1 MNAMG
6 TLTLEQTQS
15 EIINTGHFSL
25 RLLEVS
31 AMVTWRGEPQMLQEI
46 CHDIISSPISGR
58 TEYVGK
64 ILTSMTTLLIIHPGH
79 L

>member
-15 EIINTGHFSL
+15 EIINAVHFSL

-46 CHDIISSPISGR
+46 CHDIISPPISGR
-58 TEYVGK
+58 TEYVGNV
-64 ILTSMTTLLIIHPGH
+64 I
-79 L
+79 